1 MQLPRASGILLHPT
15 SLPGRYGIGDLGPE
29 AHAFVDFLAEAGQTW
44 WQVLPL
50 GPVGYG
56 GSPYQSP
63 SSFAGNP
70 LLISLDCLADLGW
83 LVAREVAAIPDRP
96 ADRVDF
102 DAASELKW
110 TWLRRAFREFE
121 AAGDDPAF
129 EAFRQAHRSWLD
141 DYVFYQALRDAHG
154 GRPWYEW
161 EPELVARRPEA
172 CARWRERVADGI
184 RFHEF
189 VQYAFETQ
197 WQELRA
203 AGQARGIK
211 FIGDVP
217 IFVAH
222 DSADVWA
229 HPDLYYIDAH
239 GRPEFMAGVP
249 PDYFSEDG
257 QLWGNPVYRWEAH
270 AKDGFAWWLLR
281 LRGLLERVD
290 IIRIDH
296 FRGFEAYWSVPAGSE
311 TAATGQWVPAPGREF
326 FRAIRKELGSVPL
339 IAEDLGL
346 ITPEVEALRD
356 EFHLPGMRVLQ
367 FAFDADPALEK
378 YLPHRY
384 INNCIAY
391 TGTHDNDTT
400 SGWFH
405 SKEVTATPP
414 REEVE
419 AARAFARRY
428 ANSDGREVHWDM
440 IRIVFASAADTAI
453 VPMQDVLGLD
463 SRARMNFPGKPRGN
477 WAWRYRAEQV
487 DRRVTDRLAEMTALY
502 GRWNGP
508 VPAGRDLRPRQRAP
522 AGSAPAGGGAE
533 RSEAKAAPAG
543 SEPADA
549 GASEESGKR
558 GPDG

>member
-44 WQVLPL
+44 WQILPL

-63 SSFAGNP
+63 SSFAGNR
-70 LLISLDCLADLGW
+70 LLISLDRLADRGW
-83 LVAREVAAIPDRP
+83 LDAAALAAVPDLP

-102 DAASELKW
+102 DAAGALKW
-110 TWLRRAFREFE
+110 EWLRRACKGFR

-129 EAFRQAHRSWLD
+129 EAFRQHHRSWLD
-141 DYVFYQALRDAHG
+141 DYVFFQALRDAHQ
-154 GRPWYEW
+154 GRPWFEW
-161 EPELVARRPEA
+161 EPELVSRRPEA
-172 CARWRERVADGI
+172 CARWRQQVAEGI

-189 VQYAFETQ
+189 VQYAFEVQ
-197 WQELRA
+197 WQDLRA
-203 AGQARGIK
+203 ACIDKGVRL
-211 FIGDVP
+211 IGDLP

-229 HPDLYYIDAH
+229 HPDLYHLDER
-239 GRPEFMAGVP
+239 GRPLIMAGVP

-257 QLWGNPVYRWEAH
+257 QLWGNPLYRWEAH
-270 AKDGFAWWLLR
+270 AQDGFAWWRLR
-281 LRGLLERVD
+281 LRALLERVD
-290 IIRIDH
+290 LVRIDH
-296 FRGFEAYWSVPAGSE
+296 FRGFEAYWAVPAGSK
-311 TAATGQWVPAPGREF
+311 TAATGEWLPAPGREF
-326 FRAIRKELGSVPL
+326 FQAIRKEMGSVPL

-356 EFHLPGMRVLQ
+356 EFDLPGMRVLQ
-367 FAFDADPALEK
+367 FGFDADPSLEK

-384 INNCIAY
+384 LNHCIAY

-400 SGWFH
+400 YGWYH
-405 SKEVTATPP
+405 TKEVTTTQP

-419 AARAFARRY
+419 AARAFARKY
-428 ANSDGREVHWDM
+428 AHSDGREIHWDL
-440 IRIVFASAADTAI
+440 IRILFASVADTAI
-453 VPMQDVLGLD
+453 VPMQDILGLD
-463 SRARMNFPGKPRGN
+463 SRARMNFPGRAQGN
-477 WAWRYRAEQV
+477 WAWRYRAEQL

-508 VPAGRDLRPRQRAP
+508 VPADRDPRPPQRAP
-522 AGSAPAGGGAE
+522 
-533 RSEAKAAPAG
+533 EA
-543 SEPADA
+543 D
-549 GASEESGKR
+549 R
-558 GPDG
+558 

>member
-29 AHAFVDFLAEAGQTW
+29 AHAFVDFLAETGQTW
-44 WQVLPL
+44 WQILPL

-70 LLISLDCLADLGW
+70 LLISLDRLADRGW
-83 LVAREVAAIPDRP
+83 LDAGELAAVRDLPH
-96 ADRVDF
+96 DRVDF
-102 DAASELKW
+102 DAVGELKG
-110 TWLRRAFREFE
+110 TWLRRAFREFV
-121 AAGDDPAF
+121 AAGDDPDF
-129 EAFRQAHRSWLD
+129 EAFRRDHGAWLA
-141 DYVFYQALRDAHG
+141 DYVFFQALRDAHG

-161 EPELVARRPEA
+161 ESELVARRPAA
-172 CARWRERVADGI
+172 CARWRERVAEGI

-189 VQYAFETQ
+189 VQYAFEAQ

-203 AGQARGIK
+203 AGKAKGIRL
-211 FIGDVP
+211 IGDVP

-229 HPDLYYIDAH
+229 HPDLYYLDEH
-239 GRPEFMAGVP
+239 GRPLFMAGVP

-257 QLWGNPVYRWEAH
+257 QLWGNPLYRWDAH
-270 AKDGFAWWLLR
+270 VKDGFAWWRLR
-281 LRGLLERVD
+281 LRALLERVD
-290 IIRIDH
+290 MIRIDH
-296 FRGFEAYWSVPAGSE
+296 FRGFEAYWSVPAGSK
-311 TAATGQWVPAPGREF
+311 TAATGRWVPAPGREF
-326 FRAIRKELGSVPL
+326 FRAIRKEMGSVPL
-339 IAEDLGL
+339 IAEDLGV

-356 EFHLPGMRVLQ
+356 ELGLPGMRVLQ
-367 FAFDADPALEK
+367 FGFDVDPGMEK

-405 SKEVTATPP
+405 SREGTTTQP
-414 REEVE
+414 REEIE
-419 AARAFARRY
+419 AARVFARRY
-428 ANSDGREVHWDM
+428 ANSDGREIHWDM

-463 SRARMNFPGKPRGN
+463 SRARMNFPGKAQGN

-502 GRWNGP
+502 GRWDGP
-508 VPAGRDLRPRQRAP
+508 VPAWRDPRPRHQAP
-522 AGSAPAGGGAE
+522 AAAPSGSAPAAGGAPKKS
-533 RSEAKAAPAG
+533 RRKDPRA
-543 SEPADA
+543 
-549 GASEESGKR
+549 
-558 GPDG
+558 

>member
-29 AHAFVDFLAEAGQTW
+29 AHAFVDFLADTGQTW

-70 LLISLDCLADLGW
+70 LLISLDRLADRGW
-83 LVAREVAAIPDRP
+83 LDAGELAAIPPLP

-102 DAASELKW
+102 EVASELKGR
-110 TWLRRAFREFE
+110 WLRRAFRGFL

-129 EAFRQAHRSWLD
+129 EGFRRAHRSWLD
-141 DYVFYQALRDAHG
+141 DYVFFQALREAHG

-161 EPELVARRPEA
+161 EPELIARRPEA
-172 CARWRERVADGI
+172 CARWREQVADGI

-189 VQYAFETQ
+189 VQYAFDTQ
-197 WQELRA
+197 WRELRA

-211 FIGDVP
+211 LIGDVP

-229 HPDLYYIDAH
+229 HPNLYYIDAH

-249 PDYFSEDG
+249 PDFFSEDG
-257 QLWGNPVYRWEAH
+257 QLWGNPLYRWEAH
-270 AKDGFAWWLLR
+270 ARDGFAWWMLR
-281 LRGLLERVD
+281 LRALLERVD
-290 IIRIDH
+290 VIRIDH
-296 FRGFEAYWSVPAGSE
+296 FRGFEAYWAVPAGSR
-311 TAATGQWVPAPGREF
+311 TAATGEWVPAPGRAF
-326 FRAIRKELGSVPL
+326 FQAVRKELGSVPL

-356 EFHLPGMRVLQ
+356 EFDMPGMRIIQ
-367 FAFDADPALEK
+367 FGFDADPSMEK

-400 SGWFH
+400 YGWHH
-405 SKEVTATPP
+405 SQEVTTTQP

-419 AARAFARRY
+419 AARVFARKY
-428 ANSDGREVHWDM
+428 ADSDGREIHWDM
-440 IRIVFASAADTAI
+440 IRVVFASVADTAI
-453 VPMQDVLGLD
+453 VPMQDILGLD
-463 SRARMNFPGKPRGN
+463 SSARMNFPGKAQGN

-508 VPAGRDLRPRQRAP
+508 IPAGRDPRPRPQGAAESRPAAEAAGKPKVAP
-522 AGSAPAGGGAE
+522 VESAPASK
-533 RSEAKAAPAG
+533 RSRKKSTKG
-543 SEPADA
+543 
-549 GASEESGKR
+549 
-558 GPDG
+558 